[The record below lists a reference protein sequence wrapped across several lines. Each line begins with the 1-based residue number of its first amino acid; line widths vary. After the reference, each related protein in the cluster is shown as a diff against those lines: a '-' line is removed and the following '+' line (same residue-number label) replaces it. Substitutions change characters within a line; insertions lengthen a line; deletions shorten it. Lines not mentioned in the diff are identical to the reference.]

1 MMRAYPQRV
10 TIEGSVFTFESIL
23 KDDFFSVNV
32 LYRNP
37 DGVRYVLKLS
47 DFRFIFGVLL
57 RPLAVLFSR
66 REYNIYRMVADIEG
80 VPALGTRHGLRGYF
94 HRYVE
99 GKTLHE
105 VANEGRT
112 LPEDFFEQLR
122 AVLTRL
128 HERRIFY
135 LDLNK
140 SGNIILGDDQKP
152 YLIDFQISFHIKK
165 RSGLAG
171 RWGDRLFASLIREDV
186 YHLYKHKR
194 YFQPHLMTP
203 DELALAT
210 RTRFNDRLKRYV
222 GEPYRRAKRL
232 MYPHGSNEVIWYKW
246 KKLKDKSSRMP

>member
-1 MMRAYPQRV
+1 MRAWPQEV
-10 TIEGSVFTFESIL
+10 AINDSVFTFEKIL

-32 LYRNP
+32 LYRNQ
-37 DGVRYVLKLS
+37 DDVRYVLKLS

-66 REYNIYRMVADIEG
+66 REYTIYRMVADIEG
-80 VPALGTRHGLRGYF
+80 VPALGPRHGLRGYF
-94 HRYVE
+94 HEYVE

-105 VANEGRT
+105 IANEGRT
-112 LPEDFFEQLR
+112 LPEDFFEKLM
-122 AVLTRL
+122 AVLARL

-152 YLIDFQISFHIKK
+152 YLIDFQICLHIKK
-165 RSGLAG
+165 RSGLVG
-171 RWGDRLFASLIREDV
+171 LWSDRLLAFLIREDI

-203 DELALAT
+203 EELALAT
-210 RTRFNDRLKRYV
+210 RTRFNVRLKRYV
-222 GEPYRRAKRL
+222 GEPYRAIKRL
-232 MYPHGSNEVIWYKW
+232 IYPHGSNEIIWYRW
-246 KKLKDKSSRMP
+246 RKLKDKSSRMP

>member
-1 MMRAYPQRV
+1 MRAWPQEV
-10 TIEGSVFTFESIL
+10 AINDSVFTFEKIL

-32 LYRNP
+32 LYRNQ
-37 DGVRYVLKLS
+37 DDVRYVLKLS

-66 REYNIYRMVADIEG
+66 REYTIYRMVADIEG
-80 VPALGTRHGLRGYF
+80 VPALGPRHGLRGYF
-94 HRYVE
+94 HEYVE

-105 VANEGRT
+105 IANEGRT
-112 LPEDFFEQLR
+112 LPEDFFEKLM
-122 AVLTRL
+122 AVLARL

-152 YLIDFQISFHIKK
+152 YLIDFQICLHIKQ
-165 RSGLAG
+165 RSGLVG
-171 RWGDRLFASLIREDV
+171 LWSDRLLAFLIREDI

-210 RTRFNDRLKRYV
+210 RTRFNVRLKIYV
-222 GEPYRRAKRL
+222 GEPYRAIKRL
-232 MYPHGSNEVIWYKW
+232 IYPHGSNEIIWCRW
-246 KKLKDKSSRMP
+246 RKLKDKSSRMP